1 MFAPRVGWGRAFAVM
16 ALFWSIAAL
25 LVAATLGLLLW
36 PLLRRSPHGDA
47 LDPDAAA
54 IAVFRDQKR
63 ALDGEYAAGTISAEE
78 RDATLGEITRRVAEE
93 AIHAPRTEKARPSL
107 RAWVV
112 ALVLIAAVP
121 GAAFLLYQRLG
132 NPAATTVAAI
142 GAGHEVSN
150 EQIVAMVD
158 ALAQKLKQRPDDAE
172 GWVLLARS
180 YRALERFAESAEAYE
195 HAETLVRDDPDLL
208 ADYADVLAMAQGKRL
223 AGKPAALIERALA
236 IDPGHK
242 KALALAGT
250 VALEAHD
257 FAASLGYWRRLA
269 AQLTPGSD
277 EARQI
282 ADVIAEVESAQ
293 RGEKG
298 SAPGAKRTQQA
309 QAPAPATARSGT
321 ISGRVDLAPALAS
334 KVALNDTVFI
344 YARASEGTRMPLA
357 LLRIPATEL
366 PKTFSLDD
374 SMGMAPG
381 VKLSAAP
388 AVIVEARISKTGS
401 AAPQPGDLF
410 GRSTTTKPGTTG
422 INITIDQVVQ

>member
-1 MFAPRVGWGRAFAVM
+1 MF
-16 ALFWSIAAL
+16 LFWSIAAL
-25 LVAATLGLLLW
+25 LVAATLGVLLW
-36 PLLRRSPHGDA
+36 PLLRRSLHRDA

-63 ALDGEYAAGTISAEE
+63 ALDAEYAAGTITVEE
-78 RDATLGEITRRVAEE
+78 RDAAAGEITRRVAEE
-93 AIHAPRTEKARPSL
+93 AIHAPRTQSARPSL
-107 RAWVV
+107 RAWVLAL
-112 ALVLIAAVP
+112 ALVAIVP

-150 EQIVAMVD
+150 QQIVAMVD

-180 YRALERFAESAEAYE
+180 YRALERFAESAEAYA

-208 ADYADVLAMAQGKRL
+208 ADYADVLAMSQGKRL
-223 AGKPAALIERALA
+223 AGKPAALIQRALA

-242 KALALAGT
+242 KALALAAT

-257 FAASLGYWRRLA
+257 YAASLGYWRRLA
-269 AQLTPGSD
+269 THLTPGSD

-282 ADVIAEVESAQ
+282 ADVIAEVEAVQ
-293 RGEKG
+293 REGKG
-298 SAPGAKRTQQA
+298 PASGVRQTQQA
-309 QAPAPATARSGT
+309 QASPPASVQPGA
-321 ISGRVDLAPALAS
+321 ISGRVDLAPAFAS

-344 YARASEGTRMPLA
+344 YAHASEGTRMPLA
-357 LLRIPATEL
+357 LLRIPAREL

-374 SMGMAPG
+374 SMSMAPG
-381 VKLSAAP
+381 VKLSAVP

-410 GRSTTTKPGTTG
+410 GRSTATKPGATG
-422 INITIDQVVQ
+422 VNITIDQMVQ